1 MVSVDAD
8 FGHLRLSSVGAMHS
22 TREASG
28 HTRLQRL
35 HGYFAPQKSGIKPAA
50 AQGGSMRLADHD
62 LYSLD
67 PLDAGLTHFRADEPD
82 HEQAVYWFR
91 VSADSG
97 NAEGLAWLGYCQ
109 LEGLGLPRDPVQ
121 ARERFERASADGSLT
136 AKFNLGRMLVAG
148 WGGPADAT
156 RGIALYTAAA
166 AQGHADATFNL
177 ASCLDSG
184 WGCQV
189 DRLGAKAL
197 FLRARALGSR
207 LKAPGLRI
215 RQRELDAVRDLARR
229 LEHGDALA
237 PIIEERQHEIA
248 LVHDLMHQQSRKPRL
263 SGRQRRRLLRL
274 ASVTAVVAGLAAAL
288 AGFFGW
294 RNGQPLAHDS
304 GPTSIA

>member
-1 MVSVDAD
+1 
-8 FGHLRLSSVGAMHS
+8 
-22 TREASG
+22 
-28 HTRLQRL
+28 
-35 HGYFAPQKSGIKPAA
+35 
-50 AQGGSMRLADHD
+50 MRLADHD
-62 LYSLD
+62 VYSLD

-91 VSADSG
+91 VSADAG
-97 NAEGLAWLGYCQ
+97 NAEGLALLAFCQ

-121 ARERFERASADGSLT
+121 ARERFERACAEGSLT

-148 WGGPADAT
+148 WGGPADPA

-177 ASCLDSG
+177 ASCLDAG

-207 LKAPGLRI
+207 LRAPGLRV

-229 LEHGDALA
+229 LEYGEALA
-237 PIIEERQHEIA
+237 HILEERQHEIA
-248 LVHDLMHQQSRKPRL
+248 LVHDLAHRPGRKPRL
-263 SGRQRRRLLRL
+263 SARQRRHLLRL
-274 ASVTAVVAGLAAAL
+274 ASLTAIAAGLAAAL

-294 RNGQPLAHDS
+294 RNGHPLAHDA